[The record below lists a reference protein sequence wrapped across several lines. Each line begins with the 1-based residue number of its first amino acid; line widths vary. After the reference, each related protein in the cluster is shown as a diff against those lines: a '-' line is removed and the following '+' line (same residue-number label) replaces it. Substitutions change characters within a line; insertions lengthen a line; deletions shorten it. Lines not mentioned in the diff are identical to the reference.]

1 MTITMGRKPTLS
13 VFYKQPD
20 EKFVIAGDFTDELTT
35 GEAISV
41 SSSSVSA
48 VDGDGNDATSTVLSG
63 KEVDGAYLKTTVL
76 AGTEGSSPYKITF
89 KAVTDLGNVWEID
102 VRMKVTDV

>member
-1 MTITMGRKPTLS
+1 MAVTMDRKPTVS

-41 SSSSVSA
+41 SSSDISA
-48 VDGDGNDATSTVLSG
+48 VDSDGNDATSTVLSG

-76 AGTEGSSPYKITF
+76 AGTENGGPYKITF

-102 VRMKVTDV
+102 VRMKIADV